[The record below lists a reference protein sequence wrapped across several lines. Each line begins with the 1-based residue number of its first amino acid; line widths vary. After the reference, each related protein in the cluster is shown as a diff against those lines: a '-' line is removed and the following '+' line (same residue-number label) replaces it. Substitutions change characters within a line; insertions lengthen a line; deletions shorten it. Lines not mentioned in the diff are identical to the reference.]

1 MVPGKMH
8 TILIVDD
15 TQENIL
21 LLSEVLESDY
31 LTKAAIDGERALKIA
46 FSTEPP
52 DLVLLDVMMPGMSGY
67 DVCKRLKENPD
78 TRQIPVIFVTAMNE
92 VEDETK
98 GLELGAVDYITKP
111 ISPPIVKARVKA
123 HLERYEQK
131 RELQRMVVKLEEQ
144 ARELAAWN
152 QTLEQRVAEGVAQL
166 DRLGRMKRFFSP
178 AVADLILSGNADD
191 PLKTHRREIVV
202 VFLDLR
208 GFTAFSESADPEEVM
223 GVLGEY
229 HAAMGELITKHA
241 GTLERFAG
249 DGIMIFFNDPVPIPN
264 PAAQA
269 VSMALEM
276 QQRFKGLA
284 VAWARRGY
292 DLSLGIG
299 IAQGFATIGAIGFEG
314 RRDYGAIGNV
324 TNLAARLCGEAKGGQ
339 ILVSQRVEGA
349 LGEVAK
355 SQPVGD
361 LSLKGLNKPIKAF
374 EICWNI

>member
-1 MVPGKMH
+1 
-8 TILIVDD
+8 
-15 TQENIL
+15 
-21 LLSEVLESDY
+21 VLDSDY
-31 LTKAAIDGERALKIA
+31 LTKAAISGERALKIA
-46 FSTEPP
+46 FSAEPP

-67 DVCKRLKENPD
+67 EVCKRLKENPD
-78 TRQIPVIFVTAMNE
+78 TRRIPVIFVTAMNE
-92 VEDETK
+92 MDDEMK

-123 HLERYEQK
+123 HLELYA
-131 RELQRMVVKLEEQ
+131 Q

-208 GFTAFSESADPEEVM
+208 GFTAFSDSADPEEVM
-223 GVLGEY
+223 GVLSEY
-229 HAAMGELITKHA
+229 HAVMGELIVKYA

-264 PAAQA
+264 PAVQA
-269 VSMALEM
+269 ISMAIEM
-276 QQRFKGLA
+276 QQRFAGLVA
-284 VAWARRGY
+284 AWARRGY
-292 DLSLGIG
+292 ELSLGIG
-299 IAQGFATIGAIGFEG
+299 IAQGYATIGAIGFEG

-324 TNLAARLCGEAKGGQ
+324 TNLAARLCSEAQGGQ

-355 SQPVGD
+355 SQSIGE
-361 LSLKGLNKPIKAF
+361 LSLKGFNKPVKTF
-374 EICWNI
+374 EICWNV